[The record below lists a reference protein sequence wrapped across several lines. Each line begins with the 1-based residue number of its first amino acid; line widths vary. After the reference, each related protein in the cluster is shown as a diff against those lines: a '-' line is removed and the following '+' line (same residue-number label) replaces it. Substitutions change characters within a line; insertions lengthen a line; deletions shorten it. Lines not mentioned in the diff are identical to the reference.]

1 MAKGKRLSADSI
13 LKQKR
18 RGQRWKR
25 LAGVLGCLVVVCTAY
40 LLMRPAET
48 LERELI
54 CGMEEHLHS
63 VEQGCYR
70 EVAAEP
76 AQPVCGQEEST
87 GHTHSEVC
95 CSEERVLT
103 CAEPEG
109 DGHQHDENCYT
120 IETTLICSLPET
132 EDHTHTA
139 ECYPADSG
147 ETRWELVCD
156 MTEHPHTEDC
166 YADDATQ
173 HVRVLEAAAL
183 IDALPSAED
192 AEAKLAELLAAKDAA
207 AYQVYREELVQQIE
221 QANTAYDALTDEQ
234 KAQLNSD
241 RLTELSAYLTNREGV
256 FTLSAPAMENGVTVS
271 LSGEAS
277 LLPYPAE
284 ELTLTAAEAE
294 DEDAAALRDQA
305 LADDGLTAAESY
317 ILDIRL
323 MREGEAVQPLG
334 PIAVTLA
341 DLPTEAADTA
351 DDAAHMTPV
360 VYQINGDVWQVTEAD
375 VALDDEDNVVW
386 QAETLTCLYSISL
399 LPAEFSADDII
410 TYAQETDTAYTLP
423 ETGGSGVVW
432 HYAVGAALLVGAAYR
447 MVCRDRRGKAGG
459 RTS

>member
-173 HVRVLEAAAL
+173 HARVLEAAAL

-207 AYQVYREELVQQIE
+207 AYVR
-221 QANTAYDALTDEQ
+221 
-234 KAQLNSD
+234 
-241 RLTELSAYLTNREGV
+241 
-256 FTLSAPAMENGVTVS
+256 S
-271 LSGEAS
+271 LSNRS
-277 LLPYPAE
+277 S
-284 ELTLTAAEAE
+284 
-294 DEDAAALRDQA
+294 R
-305 LADDGLTAAESY
+305 
-317 ILDIRL
+317 
-323 MREGEAVQPLG
+323 
-334 PIAVTLA
+334 
-341 DLPTEAADTA
+341 PTRPT
-351 DDAAHMTPV
+351 MP
-360 VYQINGDVWQVTEAD
+360 
-375 VALDDEDNVVW
+375 
-386 QAETLTCLYSISL
+386 
-399 LPAEFSADDII
+399 
-410 TYAQETDTAYTLP
+410 
-423 ETGGSGVVW
+423 
-432 HYAVGAALLVGAAYR
+432 
-447 MVCRDRRGKAGG
+447 
-459 RTS
+459 

>member
-132 EDHTHTA
+132 EDHT
-139 ECYPADSG
+139 
-147 ETRWELVCD
+147 
-156 MTEHPHTEDC
+156 HTEDC

-432 HYAVGAALLVGAAYR
+432 LYAVGAALLVGAAYR